1 MSRRNVVVT
10 GFSVLSSVGVGEE
23 AFWSALCRGDIGT
36 GLLTRFSPEGL
47 RSDRAGEIKNF
58 DDTTAFRLVD
68 PAPHQ
73 RGTRLAVS
81 AARMAVDHA
90 GLSAASLEGASE
102 RAGVIMGVVV
112 ANRPGTEAPFTQLH
126 RRAEGRGPLSLVPHE
141 VAWVSELPATELG
154 LRGPQ
159 RVIPTACAA
168 GNSAI
173 GCAMDLIQD
182 GHADLMLAGGVDELS
197 PAMFMMFSL
206 FDSLSKDVV
215 RPFDKNRRGLI
226 LSEGAA
232 VLVLEAEEHARARG
246 ARIHGRVLGHGNFAD
261 AHDMTHPH
269 PQGLGAR
276 LAMQSA
282 LREAGLSPA
291 DVDYVS
297 AHGTGTPTNDSTESR
312 AIRDLFGSH
321 ADSLPVSSIKSMLGH
336 SQGAASAIEAVA
348 CLLAIRHGK
357 VPPTMNFQE
366 PDPECC
372 GLDIVPNQAR
382 EHRVRVAMNNAFG
395 FGGNISC
402 VVLSQ

>member
-1 MSRRNVVVT
+1 MSPRKVVVT

-23 AFWSALCRGDIGT
+23 SFWSALCRGEIGT
-36 GLLTRFSPEGL
+36 GRLTRFSPEGL
-47 RSDRAGEIKNF
+47 RSDRAGEIKGF
-58 DDTTAFRLVD
+58 DDTAAFRHVD

-81 AARMAVDHA
+81 AARMAVEHA
-90 GLSAASLEGASE
+90 GLSAGSLEGVSE

-112 ANRPGTEAPFTQLH
+112 SNRPGTEAPYTQLY
-126 RRAEGRGPLSLVPHE
+126 RRDEGRGPLSLRPHE
-141 VAWVSELPATELG
+141 VAWVSELPAVELG

-168 GNSAI
+168 GNSAV

-182 GHADLMLAGGVDELS
+182 GHADVMLAGGVDELS
-197 PAMFMMFSL
+197 PAMLMMFSM

-215 RPFDKNRRGLI
+215 RPFDKHRKGLI

-246 ARIHGRVLGHGNFAD
+246 ARIHAQVLGHGNFAD

-276 LAMQSA
+276 LAMADA
-282 LREAGLSPA
+282 LREAGLAPT

-297 AHGTGTPTNDSTESR
+297 AHGTGTPTNDPTEAR

-321 ADSLPVSSIKSMLGH
+321 ADALPVSSIKSMLGH
-336 SQGAASAIEAVA
+336 SQGAASSIESVA
-348 CLLAIRHGK
+348 CLLAMRHGM
-357 VPPTMNFQE
+357 VPPTMNFRE
-366 PDPECC
+366 MDPECC
-372 GLDIVPNQAR
+372 DLDVVPNQAR
-382 EHRVRVAMNNAFG
+382 QHRVRVAMNNAFG

-402 VVLSQ
+402 VVFGQ

>member
-1 MSRRNVVVT
+1 MSRRGVVIT
-10 GFSVLSSVGVGEE
+10 GFSVISPVGVGEE
-23 AFWSALCRGDIGT
+23 AFWSALRRGEIGT
-36 GLLTRFSPEGL
+36 GPLTRFSPEGL
-47 RSDRAGEIKNF
+47 RSDRAGEIKDF
-58 DDTTAFRLVD
+58 DDTAAFRVVD

-73 RGTRLAVS
+73 RSTRLAVS
-81 AARMAVDHA
+81 AARMAVEHA
-90 GLSAASLEGASE
+90 GLSAASLEGVSE
-102 RAGVIMGVVV
+102 RAGVCMGVVV
-112 ANRPGTEAPFTQLH
+112 ANRPGIEAPYTQLH
-126 RRAEGRGPLSLVPHE
+126 RRAEGRGPLPLGPHE
-141 VAWVSELPATELG
+141 VAWVSELPAVELG

-173 GCAMDLIQD
+173 GYAMDLIQD

-206 FDSLSKDVV
+206 FDALTKDVV
-215 RPFDKNRRGLI
+215 RPFDKHRRGLI

-276 LAMQSA
+276 LAMEAA
-282 LREAGLSPA
+282 LRDAGLAPT
-291 DVDYVS
+291 DVDYIS
-297 AHGTGTPTNDSTESR
+297 AHGTGTPTNDPTEAR

-321 ADSLPVSSIKSMLGH
+321 ADGLPVSSIKSMLGH
-336 SQGAASAIEAVA
+336 TKGAASAIESVA
-348 CLLAIRHGK
+348 CLLAIRDGV

-366 PDPECC
+366 LDPECC
-372 GLDIVPNQAR
+372 DLDVVPNQAR
-382 EHRVRVAMNNAFG
+382 QHRVRVAMNNAFG

-402 VVLSQ
+402 VVLGR